1 MFYMWSA
8 AAPERKSMIFRGDY
22 QREEPDE
29 RDAAPGHVVEQ
40 GLRRSVGNA
49 ETAPHQDDRSDPWRD
64 RGLVG

>member
-1 MFYMWSA
+1 
-8 AAPERKSMIFRGDY
+8 MIFRGDY